1 MSSPSL
7 TSPAWPAAEP
17 DPSVFTDADI
27 ADGLDAIQA
36 TYASEAVGPVVV
48 IDGYG
53 VALRVY
59 RGELE
64 CADGIGTHRRVRRIS
79 RADAAAGQLRRVV
92 VLGDGL
98 VTVEAIGWC
107 AGVGVALVVAGRD
120 GAPLLVGTPALY
132 DHGGL
137 RRAQAL
143 APLTELGMVL
153 VRQLLDRRLADQA
166 GITRELLDCPEGAH
180 AIEDARAELEQ
191 ATTPAEAMVAEMHAA
206 GAYWGAWP
214 GAVALR
220 FAAKDRPRVPERWKT
235 FAGRISPLGEAS
247 LNRHA
252 ASPVNALLNFG
263 YRLAEIEATLAC
275 QALGLDPG
283 MGLAHADRAGRPA
296 LALDL
301 MECARGVVERTVLGL
316 AQGRTFAKRDFTEL
330 ATGEVRLVAPLTH
343 DLATA
348 LLPALREAIAPVAE
362 HLASE
367 LAGVALTEVRVPT
380 ALTGARR
387 RAARAERG
395 DVVRSRRGTASPTA
409 QLWTCPS
416 CGKQVTE
423 RRHVRCAACIA
434 ADPGQNA
441 TVRGVRGAAIS
452 AAKTRQA
459 AWTRA
464 GGAGE
469 FDPGAWPAILDGLT
483 GVKLADIVAATGL
496 SKSFAC
502 TVRAG
507 RHRPH
512 LSHWPALAALA
523 GRGELV
529 ATTGPAGRRQAR
541 TGAHGT
547 GALR

>member
-1 MSSPSL
+1 MVPI
-7 TSPAWPAAEP
+7 TASPAT
-17 DPSVFTDADI
+17 S
-27 ADGLDAIQA
+27 
-36 TYASEAVGPVVV
+36 
-48 IDGYG
+48 
-53 VALRVY
+53 
-59 RGELE
+59 
-64 CADGIGTHRRVRRIS
+64 
-79 RADAAAGQLRRVV
+79 
-92 VLGDGL
+92 
-98 VTVEAIGWC
+98 
-107 AGVGVALVVAGRD
+107 
-120 GAPLLVGTPALY
+120 
-132 DHGGL
+132 
-137 RRAQAL
+137 
-143 APLTELGMVL
+143 
-153 VRQLLDRRLADQA
+153 
-166 GITRELLDCPEGAH
+166 
-180 AIEDARAELEQ
+180 
-191 ATTPAEAMVAEMHAA
+191 
-206 GAYWGAWP
+206 
-214 GAVALR
+214 
-220 FAAKDRPRVPERWKT
+220 
-235 FAGRISPLGEAS
+235 
-247 LNRHA
+247 A
-252 ASPVNALLNFG
+252 ASPPQTPSSNGAAFVVAPESCEALTYGADGKAGPATCPDGRPNMAAVKYDAAMNSQVLTLGANAS
-263 YRLAEIEATLAC
+263 
-275 QALGLDPG
+275 LGQVET
-283 MGLAHADRAGRPA
+283 AICADRAGRPA